1 MVENKGIAKLVA
13 RDATSI
19 TIEVMGVTETY
30 DIIKV
35 FEFTSER
42 KMMTIIVR
50 DQQSQQMFVLS
61 KGASDSMVTRLS
73 AFASR
78 EPST

>member
-50 DQQSQQMFVLS
+50 DQQS
-61 KGASDSMVTRLS
+61 
-73 AFASR
+73 
-78 EPST
+78 

>member
-19 TIEVMGVTETY
+19 TIEVMGATETY

-50 DQQSQQMFVLS
+50 D
-61 KGASDSMVTRLS
+61 
-73 AFASR
+73 
-78 EPST
+78 